1 MSFRTFSAISGHRLC
16 HNCDSNWDLYV
27 SQRVGGLAPRC
38 PKVPLNGRAVIR
50 LPGYKRFVAC
60 CCNWLL
66 QFQFWIM
73 RPALPFGSWHPF
85 PFNPPPPFN
94 VAAVHLVLVLLLV
107 LLLLLLLLPVCNVL
121 QVALAASFKCLVIY
135 WMPLELS
142 LFLHCCN
149 CNCNCNRIVLSVCPE
164 PKTLR
169 LAQWLW
175 ALLTA
180 KICLCPNQQS
190 FSPNSH
196 LHS

>member
-85 PFNPPPPFN
+85 PFNPPLQCCCCAFGVGAVVGVAIA
-94 VAAVHLVLVLLLV
+94 VAASACVQCVASCIGSVIQVFSDLLNAV
-107 LLLLLLLLPVCNVL
+107 RVVVVSPLLQLQLQLQSHCPLCLPRAQNSEISTM
-121 QVALAASFKCLVIY
+121 ALSTFD
-135 WMPLELS
+135 S
-142 LFLHCCN
+142 
-149 CNCNCNRIVLSVCPE
+149 
-164 PKTLR
+164 
-169 LAQWLW
+169 
-175 ALLTA
+175 
-180 KICLCPNQQS
+180 
-190 FSPNSH
+190 
-196 LHS
+196 